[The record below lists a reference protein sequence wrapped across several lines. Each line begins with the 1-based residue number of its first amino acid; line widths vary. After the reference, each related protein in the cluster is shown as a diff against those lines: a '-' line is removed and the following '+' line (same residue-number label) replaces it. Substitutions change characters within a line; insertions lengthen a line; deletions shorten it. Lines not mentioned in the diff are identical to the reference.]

1 MRLMTK
7 LRRLALLLT
16 TMTFVQSALAQQSL
30 PTTELSI
37 NGHRV
42 TAEVATTVA
51 TRAVGL
57 MRRFS
62 LRPDHGMLFVFASPQ
77 PLNFWMKD
85 TYVPL
90 SIAFIDENGRILNI
104 EDMAPQTESTHDSRG
119 PAMFALEM
127 KKGWFAQFAIAA
139 GDREEGLAKAPKAKE

>member
-1 MRLMTK
+1 MSTK
-7 LRRLALLLT
+7 SRHLTLLLIV
-16 TMTFVQSALAQQSL
+16 MACVQPAAAQSL
-30 PTTELSI
+30 PTAELTI

-62 LRPDHGMLFVFASPQ
+62 LRPDHGMLFVFDAPQ
-77 PLNFWMKD
+77 PLTFWMKN
-85 TYVPL
+85 TYIPL
-90 SIAFIDENGRILNI
+90 SIAFIGADGRILNI
-104 EDMAPQTESTHDSRG
+104 EDMAPQTESAHNSRG

-127 KKGWFAQFAIAA
+127 KKGWFAQFEVTA
-139 GDREEGLAKAPKAKE
+139 GERVDGLAQVPKATE

>member
-1 MRLMTK
+1 MPK

-16 TMTFVQSALAQQSL
+16 TMIFVQSALAQQSL
-30 PTTELSI
+30 PTIELSI

-104 EDMAPQTESTHDSRG
+104 EDMAPRTESTHDSRG
-119 PAMFALEM
+119 LAMFALEM

-139 GDREEGLAKAPKAKE
+139 GDRVEGLAKVPKAKE